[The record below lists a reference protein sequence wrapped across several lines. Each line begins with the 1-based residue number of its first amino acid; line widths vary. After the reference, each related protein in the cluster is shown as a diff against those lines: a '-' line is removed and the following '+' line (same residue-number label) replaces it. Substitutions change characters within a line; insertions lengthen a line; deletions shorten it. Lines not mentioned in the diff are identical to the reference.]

1 MIVYFR
7 HTAECGGLYYW
18 TGDEDPA
25 VSGQP
30 PELLSTV
37 PPDGCVRVVL
47 LDGDT
52 WHVPQPVKGNGERVS
67 FVFQCEIADDE
78 DDSDDEDDEN
88 DSDDENDEDE
98 NEDDV
103 ALAYTAV
110 AGDSGPSAR
119 ASELF
124 GMPLWSSVLDECSAR
139 VLSGLILQPAPFETP
154 SIGL

>member
-7 HTAECGGLYYW
+7 HTAEQGGLYYW
-18 TGDEDPA
+18 TGVDDPT

-37 PPDGCVRVVL
+37 PPEGCVRVVL

-52 WHVPQPVKGNGERVS
+52 WHVPQPVEGYGERVA
-67 FVFQCEIADDE
+67 FVFQCEIADDA
-78 DDSDDEDDEN
+78 DDS
-88 DSDDENDEDE
+88 
-98 NEDDV
+98 DDV
-103 ALAYTAV
+103 ALAYAAV

-124 GMPLWSSVLDECSAR
+124 GMPPLWSSVLEGCGGVTESLAA
-139 VLSGLILQPAPFETP
+139 LIPSQLAPFAIP
-154 SIGL
+154 SLSK